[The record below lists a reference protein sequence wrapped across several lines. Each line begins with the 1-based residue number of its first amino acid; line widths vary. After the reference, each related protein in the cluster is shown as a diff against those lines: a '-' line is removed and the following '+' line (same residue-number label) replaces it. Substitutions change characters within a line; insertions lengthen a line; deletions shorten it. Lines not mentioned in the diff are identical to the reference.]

1 MSYFG
6 IEKRLLLSVSAISS
20 SATQAIGLTET
31 DVTVFNSQTLTQ
43 LVSSIGYPTIS
54 SSSNQITLQAG
65 WHYLINVRLKTDDA
79 SPSTT
84 EYMRFFVSDTSNN
97 AISSIGINIAS
108 RDTIAYLAQENCI
121 AYIDAIASQQIIK
134 VRAQKVNSTGSWTI
148 NGTTNPL
155 PVDFKAHILIKA
167 WQ

>member
-84 EYMRFFVSDTSNN
+84 EYMRFLS
-97 AISSIGINIAS
+97 
-108 RDTIAYLAQENCI
+108 
-121 AYIDAIASQQIIK
+121 
-134 VRAQKVNSTGSWTI
+134 
-148 NGTTNPL
+148 
-155 PVDFKAHILIKA
+155 
-167 WQ
+167 